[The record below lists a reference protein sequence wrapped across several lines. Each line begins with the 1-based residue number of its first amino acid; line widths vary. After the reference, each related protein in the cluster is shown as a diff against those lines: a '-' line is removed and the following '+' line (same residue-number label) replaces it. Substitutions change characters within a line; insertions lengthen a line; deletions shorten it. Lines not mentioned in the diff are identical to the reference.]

1 MPIRFRRSFKIFPG
15 VKVNVSKGGVSV
27 SVGRPGAT
35 LNFSKHGVRQTIGL
49 PGSGVSQTSYLF
61 KRDSKSDKE
70 QDKDDDSGTDK
81 EKASERV
88 DREESD
94 EEEREVGCFPGGCL
108 FTSILLAISIY
119 IVAYNLHWIPP
130 TFLTD
135 LLQVITQWLRGMGV

>member
-27 SVGRPGAT
+27 SVGKPGAT
-35 LNFSKHGVRQTIGL
+35 LNFSRHGVRQTIGL

-61 KRDSKSDKE
+61 KKDSKSEKE
-70 QDKDDDSGTDK
+70 KDEDDDQDR
-81 EKASERV
+81 ERV
-88 DREESD
+88 STRGNHEEE

-108 FTSILLAISIY
+108 FTTILFAIALY
-119 IVAYNLHWIPP
+119 IVAYNLHWIPQ

-135 LLQVITQWLRGMGV
+135 LLQVITEWLRALGV

>member
-27 SVGRPGAT
+27 SVGKPGAT

-61 KRDSKSDKE
+61 KKDSRSDKE
-70 QDKDDDSGTDK
+70 DQDDDKDRASKRADD
-81 EKASERV
+81 
-88 DREESD
+88 EE

-108 FTSILLAISIY
+108 FTTVLFAIALY
-119 IVAYNLHWIPP
+119 IVAYNLHWIPQ

-135 LLQVITQWLRGMGV
+135 LLQVIIEWLRGFGV

>member
-27 SVGRPGAT
+27 SVGKPGAM

-61 KRDSKSDKE
+61 KKDSKSDKE
-70 QDKDDDSGTDK
+70 DQDDHT
-81 EKASERV
+81 
-88 DREESD
+88 DRESKRAGD
-94 EEEREVGCFPGGCL
+94 EEEQEREVGCFPGGCL
-108 FTSILLAISIY
+108 FTTVLFAIALY
-119 IVAYNLHWIPP
+119 IVAYNLHWIPQ

-135 LLQVITQWLRGMGV
+135 LLQVIIEWLRGLGV

>member
-27 SVGRPGAT
+27 SVGKPGAT

-61 KRDSKSDKE
+61 QKNSKSDIE
-70 QDKDDDSGTDK
+70 DKDDDK
-81 EKASERV
+81 
-88 DREESD
+88 DRESKRADD
-94 EEEREVGCFPGGCL
+94 EEEQEREVGCFPGGCL
-108 FTSILLAISIY
+108 FTTVLFAIALY
-119 IVAYNLHWIPP
+119 IVAYNLHWIPQ

-135 LLQVITQWLRGMGV
+135 LLQVITEWLRGLGV

>member
-27 SVGRPGAT
+27 SVGKPGAT

-61 KRDSKSDKE
+61 KKDSKPDKE
-70 QDKDDDSGTDK
+70 DQDADK
-81 EKASERV
+81 A
-88 DREESD
+88 RETKRAADEEE

-108 FTSILLAISIY
+108 FTTVLFAIALY
-119 IVAYNLHWIPP
+119 IVAYNLQWIPQ

-135 LLQVITQWLRGMGV
+135 LLQVLIEWLRGLGI